1 MKNEIR
7 KVKKSAQLP
16 IKFQVPLFNSNFYQ
30 LPLLKS
36 MPKSFCP
43 PPGGDSMQFSE

>member
-1 MKNEIR
+1 MKNEIG
-7 KVKKSAQLP
+7 KVKKSVQLP

-36 MPKSFCP
+36 VLP
-43 PPGGDSMQFSE
+43 PPGGDIMHFPE

>member
-1 MKNEIR
+1 MKNEIG
-7 KVKKSAQLP
+7 KVKKSVQLP

-36 MPKSFCP
+36 MPKSLHLP
-43 PPGGDSMQFSE
+43 HEGESMQFSE